1 MKLLRAGLV
10 GILALLARGVLA
22 RYQPRT
28 VAVTGSVG
36 KTSTKEVAAR
46 MLATRYRVRETAG
59 NYNTEIG
66 VPLTILGERLPRS
79 PLGWPGLLLK
89 SLRLLVGTSEYPEV
103 LVLELAADH
112 PGDLKHLAGLVRP
125 DVAVVTNVRDVHR
138 EFYDSLDRIAEEK
151 GWIVRHLKN
160 TGTAVLNADDPR
172 VREMRSLTTAKIRLY
187 GEGRDTHL
195 RLQGAEHSPGGYR
208 ATVEFGERDA
218 AFRTGVHGKAQLL
231 AILAAFGAAEALEV
245 PLPDALKAA
254 SAWTPPPG
262 RLRVFEGRHGR
273 TIVDDTYNASPEAT
287 TASLEALQAFPP
299 PRRAVLGEMKE
310 LGPESAAGHRA
321 VGKAAARLVDELVV
335 VGEEAAV
342 IAAAAKEAR
351 LAAGSIH
358 LASNALEAI
367 KIVGQL
373 GKGGS
378 LLVKGSQSMYLE
390 QVVAE
395 ELKHPRDRARLL
407 QRLSDPWHAK
417 QAGVT
422 GWGKRG

>member
-1 MKLLRAGLV
+1 MRFLRAGLV
-10 GILALLARGVLA
+10 GILALIARAVLA
-22 RYQPRT
+22 RYRPRI

-36 KTSTKEVAAR
+36 KTSTKEVAAK
-46 MLATRYRVRETAG
+46 MLATRYRVRETEG

-66 VPLTILGERLPRS
+66 VPLTILGQRLPRS
-79 PLGWPGLLLK
+79 PLLWPWLLLK
-89 SLRLLVGTSEYPEV
+89 SLWFLTGTSDYPEV
-103 LVLELAADH
+103 LVLELAADR

-125 DVAVVTNVRDVHR
+125 DVAVVTNVRNVHR
-138 EFYDSLDRIAEEK
+138 EFYDSLDRITEEK
-151 GWIVRHLKN
+151 GWLVRCLKN

-187 GEGRDTHL
+187 GERRGAHI
-195 RLQGAEHSPGGYR
+195 RLQSAEHSRGGYR
-208 ATVEFGERDA
+208 ATVEFGERDVTL
-218 AFRTGVHGKAQLL
+218 RTGVHGKAQLL
-231 AILAAFGAAEALEV
+231 AIIAALGAADALEV

-254 SAWTPPPG
+254 GGWTPPPG

-287 TASLEALQAFPP
+287 IASLEALQAFPP
-299 PRRAVLGEMKE
+299 PRRAVLGDMKE
-310 LGPESAAGHRA
+310 LGSESAAGHRT
-321 VGKAAARLVDELVV
+321 VGKAAAKLVDELVA
-335 VGEEAAV
+335 VGDDAAA

-351 LAAGSIH
+351 LATGSIH
-358 LASNALEAI
+358 LASNALEAA
-367 KIVGQL
+367 KIVDRL
-373 GKGGS
+373 GRGGS

-390 QVVAE
+390 QIVAA

-417 QAGVT
+417 RAGVT